1 MSQLTRKL
9 FKLFCANKVS
19 TPTDNIGIFGSKKAG
34 ASAWSSDPDSI
45 QSAHYLNGWTDAVVS
60 NQAPCMDDMNALQ
73 YVFSYMIKYLYQT
86 GLPEWLSTEEY
97 YQFSFVRYNGSVWV
111 SVYNGQ
117 NTDTPQDSSAKW
129 KRLVLPK
136 IWIGGTN
143 YNTGDVVS
151 YNGRTYRCVR
161 SHTASSIFE
170 DDFYLG
176 IVDPN
181 DPTRY
186 LSGAW
191 DDGNPAGTLVH
202 SLTWNKAYHQ
212 ASDGSS
218 DLPYNYFDITG
229 FDAGRELPISSYN
242 NLYNVIG
249 QYYKN
254 GVNYSANPPTTYP
267 DPASGNFRLPDFRNT
282 FFKNSGS
289 HASGHGHN
297 ASHTHAHNRTST
309 FSLAHDHILGGDTPM
324 SNGSNVFVPK
334 FYGTQETNATWVWI
348 SQANKGFV
356 RGTTLTANLSIPPLT
371 ISNQGSGST
380 PEPNFYGVKVFL
392 KY

>member
-1 MSQLTRKL
+1 MGLARKL
-9 FKLFCANKVS
+9 LNLFCR
-19 TPTDNIGIFGSKKAG
+19 DNSSDVGIFGSKYAG
-34 ASAWSSDPDSI
+34 SPASSTDPDSI
-45 QSAHYLNGWTDAVVS
+45 QDISDPLSSWLSGWSKAIVS
-60 NQAPCMDDMNALQ
+60 SQAPCLEDMNGVM
-73 YVFSYMIKYLYQT
+73 YVLSYMTKYLYQT
-86 GLPEWLSTEEY
+86 GIPAWDSGED
-97 YQFSFVRYNGSVWV
+97 YNQYGLAQRNGTLYFCLVANSNKDPISNPTYWRPLKIASSWV
-111 SVYNGQ
+111 
-117 NTDTPQDSSAKW
+117 A
-129 KRLVLPK
+129 
-136 IWIGGTN
+136 GTN
-143 YNTGDVVS
+143 YTTGDIVN
-151 YNGRTYRCVR
+151 YNGKTYRCVR
-161 SHTASSIFE
+161 THTASSIFE
-170 DDFYLG
+170 NDFYLG

-181 DPTRY
+181 DPTKY

-218 DLPYNYFDITG
+218 DLPYNYFDVTG
-229 FDAGRELPISSYN
+229 FDAGRELPISAYN

-254 GVNYSANPPTTYP
+254 GINYSVNPPTTYP

-348 SQANKGFV
+348 TQANKGFV
-356 RGTTLTANLSIPPLT
+356 RGTTLTANLSIPPLS

-380 PEPNFYGVKVFL
+380 PEPNFYGTKIFL